1 MINSIDGN
9 ILYQAIDPLTK
20 TVSPEFYKQFESVG
34 EEVLNLFI
42 ELKTAMTSN
51 FTRRNEN
58 IVNFFRKLDSQLSTL
73 PTPFQN
79 WFKKFYKNRL
89 SPEVKALILEQGP
102 LKSLDKNF
110 AFDCMNR
117 VADALNWY
125 TPNSIPP
132 CNTFGQKVPY
142 NMGTVPKN
150 VNSSDLAMYAA
161 KMMKIRICKDRAI
174 SAVIP
179 KIATPDKAH
188 GQPLVGDYEF
198 PKRMAKVA
206 TEYMGKIQKL
216 MGDNAKYVMDNFKFK
231 PASNNIQ
238 TGAPNIKIPT
248 QVGDKVVNTTIFG
261 QTEKQLIAGNPFIP
275 SRKQG

>member
-1 MINSIDGN
+1 MNTIDGN

-20 TVSPEFYKQFESVG
+20 TVSPTFYQQFESVG

-58 IVNFFRKLDSQLSTL
+58 IVNFFRKLDGQLPTL

-89 SPEVKALILEQGP
+89 SPEVKALVLEQGP

-110 AFDCMNR
+110 AFDSMAG

-125 TPNSIPP
+125 TPNSLPP
-132 CNTFGQKVPY
+132 CNTFGQKVPCI
-142 NMGTVPKN
+142 GSVPKN
-150 VNSSDLAMYAA
+150 VNSSDLALYAA
-161 KMMKIRICKDRAI
+161 KMTKIRICKDRAV

-216 MGDNAKYVMDNFKFK
+216 LGDNSKYVMDNFKFK
-231 PASNNIQ
+231 PASNNLQ

-248 QVGDKVVNTTIFG
+248 QVGNKVVNTTIFG
-261 QTEKQLIAGNPFIP
+261 QTEKQLIAGNPFLP
-275 SRKQG
+275 KKTLG